1 MCFSDGP
8 GIRRP
13 GVCEAYSCLYVFS
26 NTFAIG
32 FCNRFFHASRYGF
45 CLIGDMADTFA
56 MLFDRAFVL
65 FNVSLIA
72 FAIHFDIVFA
82 SFGTWFGLGLAKG
95 FG

>member
-1 MCFSDGP
+1 
-8 GIRRP
+8 
-13 GVCEAYSCLYVFS
+13 
-26 NTFAIG
+26 
-32 FCNRFFHASRYGF
+32 
-45 CLIGDMADTFA
+45 MADTFA
-56 MLFDRAFVL
+56 MLFDRPFML